1 MKRVLAVMLLVYFS
15 QAAMATTYSLDELQ
29 TMLDNNKK
37 PEVVRPYKQLVK
49 VKELGDFKSCKKWQK
64 EQLAPYAGY
73 PQEVG
78 ASMEKIYSIRVFLED
93 RTLTFNCIDLDNVS
107 GTINEAMYK

>member
-1 MKRVLAVMLLVYFS
+1 MKRALAVILLMYFP

-29 TMLDNNKK
+29 IMLDNNRR
-37 PEVVRPYKQLVK
+37 PEVVSSYKQLVK
-49 VKELGDFKSCKKWQK
+49 VKGLGDFNSCKKWQK

-73 PQEVG
+73 PQKVG
-78 ASMEKIYSIRVFLED
+78 ASMEKLYSIRVLLED

-107 GTINEAMYK
+107 GTINEAIYK

>member
-1 MKRVLAVMLLVYFS
+1 MKRALAVILLMYFP

-29 TMLDNNKK
+29 IMLDNNRR
-37 PEVVRPYKQLVK
+37 PEVVSSYKQLVK
-49 VKELGDFKSCKKWQK
+49 VKGLGDFNSCKKWQK

-73 PQEVG
+73 PQKVG
-78 ASMEKIYSIRVFLED
+78 ASMEKLYSIRVLLED
-93 RTLTFNCIDLDNVS
+93 RKLTFNCIDLDNVS